1 VCSVC
6 LCVCVCLQ
14 PFCSGALAELPA
26 VPGGDPHAWS
36 VPPEERAQ
44 RRDLTG
50 PDYFVARCVC
60 VCMCVCVCFFVRP
73 EERAQHRDLPG
84 PDNFMARCVFVCVRV
99 CMCLCA
105 SRGTCAA
112 QGHPRTGLLYGQ
124 VCVCVCACVYVF
136 VSPEEPVQDR
146 DLPGPDNF
154 MARCVFVCVRVCMCL
169 CASRG
174 TCAAQGHPRLLY
186 GPLCRINM
194 WIYKCAF
201 MFVLTY
207 VCVHVLICVCF
218 CLPPK
223 VDRFVK
229 AAAVVRIMGLLLYQL
244 LSATLSFDPL
254 QLSLMYPLQI
264 LTCS

>member
-1 VCSVC
+1 MCSVC

-73 EERAQHRDLPG
+73 EERAQH
-84 PDNFMARCVFVCVRV
+84 
-99 CMCLCA
+99 
-105 SRGTCAA
+105 
-112 QGHPRTGLLYGQ
+112 
-124 VCVCVCACVYVF
+124 
-136 VSPEEPVQDR
+136 R